1 MSFGARSGRM
11 TDVSGRSSDVSG
23 PRFSSRT
30 HTVDAVPMATVRKL
44 LFLCFLCAM
53 LVGVPPA
60 HADAASRDQPLRF
73 GIYPGSGVGAV
84 LAASTANHDSPE
96 QQLDA
101 LSTLRGTRALVV
113 HLYTE
118 IDGTPAFDGHLEW
131 AAMEVER
138 YRQAGFLVEFVLRY
152 RPVSRNARRARIGF
166 TRGVRKA
173 VKVLAKNPALVG
185 LQITN
190 EANMDGA
197 PDAGDGA
204 YPGARRAL
212 VSGVIAA
219 DRQLRRMRVSRVKVG
234 FNVAG
239 SVDEKRFWRDLK
251 RHGGRRFAKAVD
263 YVGIDVYPGTWPTQ
277 ETPSPA
283 AVRQQVEDALKLVRR
298 SRMPSAGL
306 GNKVAIHVTENGFP
320 TGQGRTG
327 EDQRMVM
334 TESIRAISRLR
345 GPYNITD
352 YRWFDLKDS
361 DSASKAIEHQYG
373 LLRDDGTQKPAFAA
387 LAELVT
393 KLGAV

>member
-1 MSFGARSGRM
+1 MVGRL
-11 TDVSGRSSDVSG
+11 
-23 PRFSSRT
+23 
-30 HTVDAVPMATVRKL
+30 KL
-44 LFLCFLCAM
+44 LLLCLACAT
-53 LVGVPPA
+53 LLGVPTA
-60 HADAASRDQPLRF
+60 NAEAASGQRPLRF

-84 LAASTANHDSPE
+84 LASSTANRDTPE
-96 QQLDA
+96 QQIDA
-101 LSTLRGTRALVV
+101 LSKLRGTRELVV

-118 IDGTPAFDGHLEW
+118 IDGTSAFDGDLEW
-131 AAMEVER
+131 AAAEVER

-152 RPVSRNARRARIGF
+152 RPATRDARRARIGYV
-166 TRGVRKA
+166 RGVRKA

-190 EANMDGA
+190 EANMTGA

-204 YPGARRAL
+204 YPGARQAL
-212 VSGVIAA
+212 VSGVVAA
-219 DRQLRRMRVSRVKVG
+219 DRELRRMHATRVKVG

-239 SVDEKRFWRDLK
+239 SVDAKRFWRDLK
-251 RHGGRRFAKAVD
+251 RYGGRRFAKAVD

-283 AVRQQVEDALKLVRR
+283 AVRRQVAGTLRVVRA

-306 GNKVAIHVTENGFP
+306 GHHVAIHVTENGFP

-334 TESIRAISRLR
+334 SESIRVISQLR
-345 GPYNITD
+345 GRYDITD

-361 DSASKAIEHQYG
+361 DSASTAIEHQYG
-373 LLRDDGTQKPAFAA
+373 VLRDDGKPKPAFAA
-387 LAELVT
+387 LASLVS
-393 KLGAV
+393 KLGAG